1 MEPYSA
7 PNTIPTSAHSSEDAA
22 STTNDVT
29 RTPPDVVR
37 PPLQHTPTQAVI
49 DFDGNVTRVR
59 AHTLQSAWIGRPTVT
74 YMCHVL
80 ALLICIVLGITMALI
95 SGFNTV
101 GFGYWMNLFSLGVGG
116 FLPQPKVKDKDEK
129 RITNV
134 ERLQR

>member
-7 PNTIPTSAHSSEDAA
+7 PNTTPTYAHSSEDAA
-22 STTNDVT
+22 STTNDAT
-29 RTPPDVVR
+29 RTPPNDVQ
-37 PPLQHTPTQAVI
+37 QHTPTQAVI

-59 AHTLQSAWIGRPTVT
+59 AHTLKSAWIGRATVT
-74 YMCHVL
+74 YVCHVL
-80 ALLICIVLGITMALI
+80 ALLICIVLGITMALV

-101 GFGYWMNLFSLGVGG
+101 AFGYWMNLFSLGVGG
-116 FLPQPKVKDKDEK
+116 FLPQPKIKDKDEK